1 MASVVTSKLLKK
13 YSPMLPVFIA
23 DAKFD
28 HNQCF
33 GRPMIFD
40 PNISSFDL
48 REKGTPYALSGNQT
62 SSQIRTDIPFPMIH
76 NVRICAPSEGK
87 ICNLHR

>member
-1 MASVVTSKLLKK
+1 MPMARVVTSKLLKK
-13 YSPMLPVFIA
+13 YSPMFPVFIA
-23 DAKFD
+23 DAKLD

-48 REKGTPYALSGNQT
+48 REKVNMKYIGNRFMIAHIPRNMYTKTLSIGLD
-62 SSQIRTDIPFPMIH
+62 SF
-76 NVRICAPSEGK
+76 NV
-87 ICNLHR
+87 